1 MLSWFYRGEIETR
14 RYTVIISSLMG
25 ACSRVRTA
33 GLRLPKAHR
42 SPSASPQP
50 WGAPLPPPFPES
62 LAVSQGSCW
71 GQWIL
76 LLCLVLFLTP
86 NEVSNAESCKAP
98 SEIHPLDG
106 KLWSFVLHEPSQAS
120 GPHFTGCCANEE
132 LSLTTTLAEDVV
144 SKHNWRTIES
154 SSLLAWDRSRQCN
167 VATENYKINQS

>member
-1 MLSWFYRGEIETR
+1 MHGRREMLSWFYRGEIETR

-71 GQWIL
+71 VQWIL

-86 NEVSNAESCKAP
+86 NEVSSAESCKAL

-106 KLWSFVLHEPSQAS
+106 NCGPLYSMNPPRLQA
-120 GPHFTGCCANEE
+120 
-132 LSLTTTLAEDVV
+132 LISLGAVQTK
-144 SKHNWRTIES
+144 S
-154 SSLLAWDRSRQCN
+154 
-167 VATENYKINQS
+167 